1 MSTRTHECTIEWQEM
16 VRVLKPGGTLVIA
29 CWCQRD
35 NSTRPFSPA
44 EQRRVDF
51 MCTEWSHPY
60 FISIK
65 VRPLCV
71 HPSLLLIRFLIHPP
85 QNKPIH
91 THAYKHNRTLRTWP
105 RGRA

>member
-1 MSTRTHECTIEWQEM
+1 M
-16 VRVLKPGGTLVIA
+16 LKPGGTLVIA

-35 NSTRPFSPA
+35 NSTAPFTPS

-65 VRPLCV
+65 VPTDQ
-71 HPSLLLIRFLIHPP
+71 PNDSLLSYILYRATHPNPPPHPHPP
-85 QNKPIH
+85 I
-91 THAYKHNRTLRTWP
+91 RTLSGWR
-105 RGRA
+105 RARA